1 MDKPL
6 GKPRVGILGLTL
18 EFYEEAS
25 PGLRDDREAWV
36 RSAILPALEVVA
48 DVSFT
53 KAVCRREEIDEVLAG
68 YEAAGV
74 DALLVICLT
83 YAPSQLSL
91 PALKRTR
98 LPIMLWNTQELF
110 GVGKDYDGQ
119 LMSANHGVHGS
130 QDLANVLL
138 RSGVRF
144 KYVTSHLRDANGAE
158 ANGLRPLADFF
169 QAAAA
174 VGGLRR
180 LGLGL
185 LGYPFPGMGDFA
197 VDSTDLV
204 DKFGCRMAQ
213 LPLSEYIGLAEAA
226 PADEVAGLLT
236 CYRDSFDVAEDVAD
250 EDLENTARAE
260 WALRE
265 MLAQRHIQAFS
276 YQFLAFGED
285 DRVVTVPFIA
295 ACRMMADGIGFGGE
309 GDLIGAT
316 GTWLL
321 NRLQSPASFSEV
333 FTVDFEGNSLL
344 MSHMGEANVD
354 MARRDHKVRLLA
366 KQKPLVP
373 IRGRQLSLATTLE
386 PGPATLAALTIGPQR
401 RWRLIASRMQVEDF
415 GPLPTMDVPHFK
427 LAPLNTDIRD
437 WLTAYAMAA
446 GPHHNAI
453 CFGDARERIRAVAEL
468 LDVDYCEV

>member
-138 RSGVRF
+138 RSDVRF

-344 MSHMGEANVD
+344 MSH
-354 MARRDHKVRLLA
+354 
-366 KQKPLVP
+366 
-373 IRGRQLSLATTLE
+373 
-386 PGPATLAALTIGPQR
+386 
-401 RWRLIASRMQVEDF
+401 
-415 GPLPTMDVPHFK
+415 
-427 LAPLNTDIRD
+427 
-437 WLTAYAMAA
+437 
-446 GPHHNAI
+446 
-453 CFGDARERIRAVAEL
+453 
-468 LDVDYCEV
+468 

>member
-1 MDKPL
+1 MHKPF

-18 EFYEEAS
+18 EFYEEAA
-25 PGLRDDREAWV
+25 PGLHEDREAWV
-36 RSAILPALEVVA
+36 RTAILPALAPVA

-53 KAVCRREEIDEVLAG
+53 RAVCRREEIDEVVAG
-68 YEAAGV
+68 YESDDL
-74 DALLVICLT
+74 DALLVVCLT

-98 LPIMLWNTQELF
+98 LPILLWNTQELF
-110 GVGKDYDGQ
+110 GVGADYDGQ
-119 LMSANHGVHGS
+119 TMTANHGVHGS

-138 RSGVRF
+138 RSDVSF
-144 KYVTSHLRDANGAE
+144 KYITSHLHDAH
-158 ANGLRPLADFF
+158 GLEPLADFF

-174 VGGLRR
+174 VAGLRQ

-197 VDSTDLV
+197 MDSTDLI
-204 DKFGCRMAQ
+204 DKFGCRCTQ
-213 LPLSEYIGLAEAA
+213 LPLGEYINLTEAA
-226 PADEVAGLLT
+226 PPEEISGLQT
-236 CYRDSFDVAEDVAD
+236 CYRDSFDVDNDVTDA
-250 EDLENTARAE
+250 DLEATARAE

-265 MLAQRHIQAFS
+265 MLSQRSLQAFS

-285 DRVVTVPFIA
+285 DRVVTVPFVA
-295 ACRMMADGIGFGGE
+295 ACRMMTDGIGFGGE

-321 NRLQSPASFSEV
+321 NRLQGPASFSEV
-333 FTVDFEGNSLL
+333 FSIDFEGNSLL
-344 MSHMGEANVD
+344 MSHMGEANVA
-354 MARRDHKVRLLA
+354 MARRDRKVRLVA
-366 KQKPLVP
+366 KDKPLVP
-373 IRGRQLSLATTLE
+373 IRGRQLSLATTFE

-401 RWRLIASRMQVEDF
+401 RWRLIASHMNIEDF
-415 GPLPTMDVPHFK
+415 GPLPTMQVPHFK
-427 LAPLNTDIRD
+427 ISPQNANIRD

-453 CFGDARERIRAVAEL
+453 CFGDARQRIRAVAEL